1 MAYILASIYI
11 NRRGAREK
19 TVVRNNPENKTI
31 EEEGIR
37 GVEGSR
43 DSSVA
48 SAKDRE
54 EGFSL
59 QLIKDLMAEQ
69 GTKWTGKNGRCE
81 L

>member
-1 MAYILASIYI
+1 MAYILANNYI
-11 NRRGAREK
+11 NRRGVREK
-19 TVVRNNPENKTI
+19 TVVRNNSENKII
-31 EEEGIR
+31 EKEGIR

-43 DSSVA
+43 GSSAA
-48 SAKDRE
+48 SGKDGE